1 MDSAPLVPCVPWSR
15 VTAFVRQHTH
25 DVRNHLNGIDLE
37 AALLRELITD
47 PEALE
52 GVARLRQQVRDTAAG
67 LRALSNRLADPVPRP
82 GTISAV
88 ELFEIWQ
95 QQCATIRDPPCGI
108 HWESKLNGHQLHVDA
123 ALVAGALLELVQNAF
138 HFHEAS
144 RSISCAGGSGE
155 TAVEFVVREGK
166 SAAPDFSRWGH
177 APLESTRR
185 GAMGLG
191 LWTVHRV
198 IAASGGQ
205 IERHF
210 DEKQNALITIARL
223 PRMQN

>member
-1 MDSAPLVPCVPWSR
+1 MDSAPLVPWSR

-82 GTISAV
+82 SSIIAA

-95 QQCATIRDPPCGI
+95 EQCAAIRDPPSVI
-108 HWESKLNGHQLHVDA
+108 HWESTLNGEPLHLDA
-123 ALVAGALLELVQNAF
+123 TLVTGALLELVQNAY
-138 HFHEAS
+138 HFHEVS
-144 RSISCAGGSGE
+144 RSITCYGGGRD

-210 DEKQNALITIARL
+210 DENQSALVTVARI

>member
-1 MDSAPLVPCVPWSR
+1 MDCAPLVPWSR

-82 GTISAV
+82 GAITAA

-95 QQCATIRDPPCGI
+95 EQCATIRDPPCAV
-108 HWESKLNGHQLHVDA
+108 HWESKLNGHNLHLDA
-123 ALVAGALLELVQNAF
+123 ALVSAALLELVQNAF
-138 HFHEAS
+138 HFHEAPRAIACS
-144 RSISCAGGSGE
+144 GGE
-155 TAVEFVVREGK
+155 REAAVEFVVREGK
-166 SAAPDFSRWGH
+166 STPPDFSRWGQ

-191 LWTVHRV
+191 LWTVQRV
-198 IAASGGQ
+198 ISATGGQ
-205 IERHF
+205 IERQF
-210 DEKQNALITIARL
+210 DNQEGALVTVVRL
-223 PRMQN
+223 PRTQN

>member
-1 MDSAPLVPCVPWSR
+1 MIHRSLLPSPCHGLGHSVEPPFQPRKSVHRLTLVLSKPTPSGHLFFRQPNGRGAPIYHAMDSAPLVPWPR

-82 GTISAV
+82 SAISAT

-95 QQCATIRDPPCGI
+95 EQ
-108 HWESKLNGHQLHVDA
+108 
-123 ALVAGALLELVQNAF
+123 
-138 HFHEAS
+138 
-144 RSISCAGGSGE
+144 
-155 TAVEFVVREGK
+155 
-166 SAAPDFSRWGH
+166 
-177 APLESTRR
+177 
-185 GAMGLG
+185 
-191 LWTVHRV
+191 
-198 IAASGGQ
+198 
-205 IERHF
+205 
-210 DEKQNALITIARL
+210 
-223 PRMQN
+223 